1 MLDTVD
7 WLSFLVNEKM
17 VSDKG
22 LIGRIEPIVVK
33 YL

>member
-22 LIGRIEPIVVK
+22 LIGRIEPIVAK